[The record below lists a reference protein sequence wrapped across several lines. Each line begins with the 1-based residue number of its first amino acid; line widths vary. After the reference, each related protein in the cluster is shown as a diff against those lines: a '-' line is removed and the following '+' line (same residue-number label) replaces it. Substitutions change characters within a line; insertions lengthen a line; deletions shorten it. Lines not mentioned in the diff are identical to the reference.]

1 MSIIPRQGVET
12 RKYIVL
18 LFIDRFTLSD
28 NEVEAITSREF
39 SLGSRF
45 FSAMNKTERIR
56 SDCRVLM
63 SGEDGP
69 TKAG

>member
-1 MSIIPRQGVET
+1 MET
-12 RKYIVL
+12 RKSIVL
-18 LFIDRFTLSD
+18 LFLDRFTLND
-28 NEVEAITSREF
+28 EEIEAITSREI
-39 SLGSRF
+39 SLGPLF

-56 SDCRVLM
+56 GDCRVLM